1 MSKYAKIKETIKE
14 RQETSRAI
22 HRRIRQATGLER
34 HELRLEKR
42 RFGIE
47 TRHILLAYGRMRGK
61 RYASM
66 ERCCVQP
73 PSPSAIAD
81 FVLLF
86 GVQIDL
92 EDIKQWLTSSS

>member
-1 MSKYAKIKETIKE
+1 MSKYAKIRETLSE

-22 HRRIRQATGLER
+22 HRRIRQAKGLER

-42 RFGIE
+42 RYGVE
-47 TRHILLAYGRMRGK
+47 TRHILLAYGRIRGK
-61 RYASM
+61 AYAAM
-66 ERCCVQP
+66 ERHCVQP

-86 GVQIDL
+86 GVQVEL